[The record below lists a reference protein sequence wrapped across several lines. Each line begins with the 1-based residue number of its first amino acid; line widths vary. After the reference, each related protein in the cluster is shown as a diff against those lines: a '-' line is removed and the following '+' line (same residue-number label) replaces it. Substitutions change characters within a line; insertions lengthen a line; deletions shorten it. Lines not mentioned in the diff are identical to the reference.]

1 MFCLSSIFQDKSVDP
16 VMPCGDLC
24 ILFQEKKR
32 LTIGNIA
39 RQWEIQQNRIAL
51 EASLNK
57 DKENEPCQINGS
69 AAYVFPEESRY
80 FIG

>member
-1 MFCLSSIFQDKSVDP
+1 
-16 VMPCGDLC
+16 MPFGDLC
-24 ILFQEKKR
+24 ISFQEKKR

-39 RQWEIQQNRIAL
+39 RQWEIQQNQIAL

-80 FIG
+80 SIKCWFYLFKS